1 MQPRPAF
8 TQQPRRLRRHGSR
21 TVTITVPLTHQAYT
35 DTSDLKNED
44 FGSHPAIRRTRRL
57 ARTLPGLWVSHAD
70 GFQAAERAT
79 RTSPAPPGRS
89 LAHPSPSRVRAEPDR
104 EPTSH
109 PKYLPNSS
117 LSRPPA
123 ATQERITR
131 LRLPC
136 NFVDIEYF
144 RTTHLCACN

>member
-35 DTSDLKNED
+35 DTCDLKNED

-57 ARTLPGLWVSHAD
+57 ARTLPGLWVSPAD

-79 RTSPAPPGRS
+79 RTSSAPPGTPARPVIGPPFAFES
-89 LAHPSPSRVRAEPDR
+89 SSRARQRANIAPQIFTKFFSITTTGSHAGAHNHTEIA
-104 EPTSH
+104 
-109 PKYLPNSS
+109 L
-117 LSRPPA
+117 
-123 ATQERITR
+123 Q
-131 LRLPC
+131 
-136 NFVDIEYF
+136 
-144 RTTHLCACN
+144 LC